1 MFRIAIVGAGG
12 VGKAHANVIS
22 VNPDCTL
29 VAVCD
34 LIEERADEIATKFDA
49 QSFTDYKEMCAQVQ
63 MDAVILNLPH
73 FLHCEVSVYFMEHG
87 INVLVEKPM
96 AMNVE
101 ECDIMIEAAER
112 NNVKLAVGH
121 VQKYYS
127 AYRDIRKIIE
137 DGSLGKLCMM
147 TETRNVDYVTNR
159 PAWFLK
165 KSLSGGGIVMNYGA
179 HSFDKFFY
187 TTGLDVKAVHSV
199 ISNPVSDDDV
209 EVNAQIFAEF
219 EGGVTA
225 QITYCGCHV
234 PWEYTISF
242 YFTDGVAKV
251 IDGWKLQILTKD
263 NEIVEVDSSTDIFDR
278 QIAEFAKLLK
288 GEENEMVTPEYGRKV
303 IEVLEKII

>member
-1 MFRIAIVGAGG
+1 MFKIAIVGAGG

-22 VNPDCTL
+22 VNPDCIL

-34 LIEERADEIATKFDA
+34 LIEERADEIATKFGA
-49 QSFTDYKEMCAQVQ
+49 QSFTDYKEMCEKVP
-63 MDAVILNLPH
+63 MDAVIINLPH
-73 FLHCEVSVYFMEHG
+73 FLHLEVSVYFMERG

-96 AMNVE
+96 AMNVA
-101 ECDIMIEAAER
+101 ECDEIIRVAKE
-112 NNVKLAVGH
+112 NKVKLAVGH

-127 AYRDIRKIIE
+127 AYREIKKIIE
-137 DGSLGKLCMM
+137 EGTLGKLCMM
-147 TETRNVDYVTNR
+147 TETRNVDYVTGR

-165 KSLSGGGIVMNYGA
+165 KSLAGGGIVMNYGA

-187 TTGLDVKAVHSV
+187 TTGLDVKNIHSV

-225 QITYCGCHV
+225 QITYCGCHI
-234 PWEYTISF
+234 PGEYNISF

-251 IDGWKLQILTKD
+251 LDGWRLQILTQDGVKD
-263 NEIVEVDSSTDIFDR
+263 VESSADIFDR
-278 QIAEFAKLLK
+278 QIAELVKLLK
-288 GEENEMVTPEYGRKV
+288 GEETEIVTPEYGRKV
-303 IEVLEKII
+303 IEVLEKIL